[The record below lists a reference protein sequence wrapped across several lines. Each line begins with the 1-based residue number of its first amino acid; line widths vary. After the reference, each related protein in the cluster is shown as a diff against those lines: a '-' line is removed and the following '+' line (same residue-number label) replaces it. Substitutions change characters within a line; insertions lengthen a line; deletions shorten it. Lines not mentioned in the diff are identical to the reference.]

1 MFANDNGILVAMNDC
16 KFFYNNIMDN
26 DVQAQV
32 YYNLTNQWDD
42 GYALGGNYWSDYSG
56 SDANGDGIGDS
67 PYIIDGNNIDYYPLM
82 NEYGSPVVRFFNV
95 TVGDTDFG
103 VRTFSNSIVSNLSF
117 NQTLKQLSLSVSGTA
132 GSTGFCHITVPAELM
147 SGDFTLYLDDV
158 LLVEG
163 VDYAASSNATHY
175 FFNVYYEHSS
185 HVIKLVSTEVIPDFA
200 GWLFLP
206 FILLAIMSAL
216 ILKKKLRK

>member
-1 MFANDNGILVAMNDC
+1 
-16 KFFYNNIMDN
+16 
-26 DVQAQV
+26 
-32 YYNLTNQWDD
+32 
-42 GYALGGNYWSDYSG
+42 
-56 SDANGDGIGDS
+56 
-67 PYIIDGNNIDYYPLM
+67 M
-82 NEYGSPVVRFFNV
+82 NEYGAPVVRSFNV

-103 VRTFSNSIVSNLSF
+103 VLTFSNSIVSNLSF
-117 NQTLKQLSLSVSGTA
+117 NQTLKQLGLSVSGTA

-147 SGDFTLYLDDV
+147 AGNFTLYLDDV

-163 VDYAASSNATHY
+163 IDYAASSNATHY
-175 FFNVYYEHSS
+175 FFNVYYEHSI

-206 FILLAIMSAL
+206 FLLLATMSAL